1 MLTLLLLTP
10 AFAGC
15 PGDAGAAWPQI
26 DARNTAAVTALAAG
40 DLDGYVDVFAQDGMQ
55 ISPGSAPLVGRDAI
69 RESWAGALGIG
80 RWTFDLETT
89 ELWACGGTAVE
100 RGAGSL
106 SYEPGENAPPGMG
119 AFVATA
125 SYVAHW
131 IVDEDGVW
139 RIRSEAAV
147 APE

>member
-15 PGDAGAAWPQI
+15 PADAGSVWPLI
-26 DARNTAAVTALAAG
+26 EARNAAAVHALAAG
-40 DLDGYVDVFAQDGMQ
+40 DLDGYVDVFTEDGMQ
-55 ISPGSAPLVGRDAI
+55 ISPGSAPLVGRAAI
-69 RESWAGALGIG
+69 AESWAGALAIG

-89 ELWACGGTAVE
+89 ELWACGDTAVE
-100 RGAGSL
+100 RGRGSL
-106 SYEPGENAPPGMG
+106 SYAPGENAPPDMG
-119 AFVATA
+119 PFTATA

-131 IVDEDGVW
+131 ILDQDGVW